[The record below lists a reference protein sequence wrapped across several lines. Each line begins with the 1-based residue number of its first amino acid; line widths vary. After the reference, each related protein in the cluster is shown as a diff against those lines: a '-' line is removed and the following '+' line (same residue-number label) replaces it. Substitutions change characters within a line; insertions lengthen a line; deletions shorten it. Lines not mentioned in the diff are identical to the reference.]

1 MSVLKVIQTDR
12 SREIFKIK
20 KKLMPYLQLFV
31 AKKREKK
38 RNIYENDCNISGKSV
53 LLENLFCS
61 SDMYERFFIIII
73 IFFSAGQE

>member
-1 MSVLKVIQTDR
+1 
-12 SREIFKIK
+12 
-20 KKLMPYLQLFV
+20 MPYLQLFV

-61 SDMYERFFIIII
+61 SDMYERFFIII
-73 IFFSAGQE
+73 FFFFCRARIMGSASDESNDSE